1 MNRILQNI
9 KDIKGDKVI
18 WAVVLLLCI
27 VSTLA
32 IYSSSASLT
41 LKGGYFTTY
50 FFKQI
55 GMIIGSFIVIYLMHL
70 VPIGWYRRIAFP
82 ALILSAVLLIATLL
96 WGKSVHG
103 ARRELFG
110 IITADFAKIGLIL
123 YLAMTMEK
131 EKFHTF
137 KNFALKIL
145 LPSAVIFILIIIG
158 STSAALLLLMTVAL
172 ILFISGTNT
181 RHLLKS
187 AAIAVVILGL
197 YVTDGYTTKVFP
209 RSDTAVE
216 RLRKFFSDED
226 AVKERNTQADYAQ
239 IAVAT
244 GGIVGKGPGNS
255 TQRYILSQAYSDYI
269 YAIIVEEYGLVGGGG
284 LILLYLILLYRAIII
299 SRSCTRFFSILTVL
313 GLVLSIVC
321 QAILNMCVAVG
332 LLPVTG
338 QPLPLVSLG
347 GSSLLAFSISLGIVL
362 SVSRATDERIKS
374 EKLKMENE

>member
-1 MNRILQNI
+1 MKRILQNI

-18 WAVVLLLCI
+18 WAVVLLLSI
-27 VSTLA
+27 ASVLA

-41 LKGGYFTTY
+41 LKGGSFTTY
-50 FFKQI
+50 LLKQL
-55 GMIIGSFIVIYLMHL
+55 GMIVGSFVVIYLMHR
-70 VPIGWYRRIAFP
+70 VPIGWYRRMAFL

-131 EKFHTF
+131 GKFHTF

-145 LPSAVIFILIIIG
+145 LPSAVILILIIIG

-172 ILFISGTNT
+172 ILIISGTNT

-187 AAIAVVILGL
+187 FAITVVILGL
-197 YVTDGYTTKVFP
+197 YFADGYTTKVFP
-209 RSDTAVE
+209 RSNTAVE
-216 RLRKFFSDED
+216 RLKKFFPDED

-239 IAVAT
+239 MAVAT
-244 GGIVGKGPGNS
+244 GGIFGKGPGNS

-269 YAIIVEEYGLVGGGG
+269 YAIIIEEYGLVGGGF

-321 QAILNMCVAVG
+321 QATLNMFVAVG
-332 LLPVTG
+332 LFPVTG

-374 EKLKMENE
+374 EKLNMENK